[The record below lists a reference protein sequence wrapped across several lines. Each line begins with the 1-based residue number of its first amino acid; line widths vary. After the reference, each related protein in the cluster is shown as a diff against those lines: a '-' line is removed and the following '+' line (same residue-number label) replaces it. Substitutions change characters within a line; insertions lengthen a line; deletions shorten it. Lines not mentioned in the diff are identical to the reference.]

1 MPSLKKHMPFHLK
14 IGRGRWTALG
24 AFLAWTAIFAIL
36 YAQSPLYSSNQNQ
49 YFLHGLA
56 RAGLGFLNRDWLA
69 GTADPTPV
77 FSTLIYLT
85 YALTHTD
92 LLFYVYYALLMGVY
106 LFSAYGLMDLL
117 FDLRRSKVR
126 SLLFVALFLGA
137 HSAALRYLLS
147 KLVGSSA
154 TFMVEGG
161 VAGQR
166 LLGQVFQPST
176 FAVFLVLSLYLF
188 LSNRRNWAILAI
200 AVAATFHP
208 TYLLCGGLMT
218 LAYLWVIFRETRQVK
233 AVLLYGLKAL
243 VPILPILVYTVVI
256 FRPSNAIVYAEAQ
269 HFLVYFRIPPHA
281 LISQWLNWTVAV
293 QGIFVL
299 AALAV
304 LYRKSLFPIFAIL
317 TVATVLLTL
326 VQAAT
331 GSNTLALLFPWRVSI
346 LLVPL
351 GVSALLADLVTRVMD
366 AWQPKPQTTRWLRG
380 LSLIAISGLMA
391 IGVIRFQIES
401 ADLRADPANP
411 MMNYVAAHKSPGDI
425 YLTPAQL
432 ANFRLVTGA
441 PVLADFDSIPYRDAD
456 IMNWYE
462 RLQWA
467 SWFYNNTM
475 DRNPCDPL
483 RNLIKKYGVTRA
495 VVEQNAQHT
504 HCSSFPILYQDATYR
519 IYDLSPQK

>member
-1 MPSLKKHMPFHLK
+1 M
-14 IGRGRWTALG
+14 
-24 AFLAWTAIFAIL
+24 
-36 YAQSPLYSSNQNQ
+36 
-49 YFLHGLA
+49 
-56 RAGLGFLNRDWLA
+56 
-69 GTADPTPV
+69 
-77 FSTLIYLT
+77 
-85 YALTHTD
+85 
-92 LLFYVYYALLMGVY
+92 
-106 LFSAYGLMDLL
+106 
-117 FDLRRSKVR
+117 
-126 SLLFVALFLGA
+126 ALFLGA

-147 KLVGSSA
+147 KLAGSSA

-188 LSNRRNWAILAI
+188 LSKHRNWSILAI
-200 AVAATFHP
+200 VVAATFHP

-218 LAYLWVIFRETRQVK
+218 LAYLWVIFRETRQIK
-233 AVLLYGLKAL
+233 AVFLYGLKAL
-243 VPILPILVYTVVI
+243 VPILPILAYTLEI
-256 FRPSNAIVYAEAQ
+256 FRPTNAILYAEAQ

-317 TVATVLLTL
+317 AVASVLLTV
-326 VQAAT
+326 VQAVT

-351 GVSALLADLVTRVMD
+351 GVSVLLGDLVTRVMD
-366 AWQPKPQTTRWLRG
+366 AWQSSPRAEDWLRG
-380 LSLIAISGLMA
+380 LSLVVIAGLMA
-391 IGVIRFQIES
+391 VGVLRFQIES

-467 SWFYNNTM
+467 SWFYNNSMGRSPCIPLM
-475 DRNPCDPL
+475 D
-483 RNLIKKYGVTRA
+483 LIQKYGVTRA
-495 VVEQNAQHT
+495 VVLQSAPHT
-504 HCSSFPILYQDATYR
+504 FCKSFPVIYQDATYR
-519 IYDLSPQK
+519 LYDLSPQK